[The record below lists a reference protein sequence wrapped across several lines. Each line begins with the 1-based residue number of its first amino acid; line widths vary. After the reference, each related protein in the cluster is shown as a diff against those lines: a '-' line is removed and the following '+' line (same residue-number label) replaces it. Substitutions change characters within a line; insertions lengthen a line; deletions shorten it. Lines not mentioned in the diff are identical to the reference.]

1 MPAKNLSF
9 GTDARTRLKQGID
22 ILADTVKVTLGP
34 RGRNVILDKKFGP
47 PQVCSDGVTIAK
59 EIELED
65 SFENMG
71 AQLLK
76 EASKKTNDDA
86 GDGTTTST
94 VLAQAI
100 IQEGFKIVAAG
111 ADPMAVKRG
120 LERGMGTVRESI
132 KDLSTP
138 VVGREQIANV
148 AVLSS
153 HDDEMGNLIAD
164 VMDKVGKDGVITVD
178 ESKGLAYETEF
189 VEGMQIDRGYISPY
203 FVTNSDRMEAVL
215 DNPYIL
221 ITDKKVSAV
230 ADILPVLEKVLQT
243 SKNLIVIGED
253 VEGEA
258 LATLVVNK
266 LRGTLNVVA
275 LKAPGFGDRRKAM
288 LQDIAILSGGTVL
301 SEEIGRKLD
310 SATLDDLGRCR
321 QVVVKKDDTTFVD
334 GAGSEDDIRGRMN
347 EIRSQIEDT
356 SSDYDREK
364 LEERL
369 AKLSG
374 GVAILRVGAATEI
387 EMKEKKQRV
396 EDALAAT
403 RSAVEEGIVPGGGTI
418 LIRASAAIGEMKS
431 DDNDEQ
437 AGLDILRKSLLAP
450 VRIIAGNSGH
460 EGAVVLADVQANS
473 GNYGFD
479 AQIGK
484 AGDMIDMGIVD
495 PAKVTRAA
503 VENAVSVAG
512 MILTTEGADHRRAGA
527 DAATH
532 ARRTSRRRNG
542 LLVQS
547 PQTSTPARAARIGRP
562 FSRNPF
568 AFRPNSRE

>member
-1 MPAKNLSF
+1 MPAKQLSF

-22 ILADTVKVTLGP
+22 TLADTVKVTLGP

-111 ADPMAVKRG
+111 ADPMGVKRG
-120 LERGMGTVRESI
+120 LERGMSTVRESI

-178 ESKGLAYETEF
+178 ESKGLAYETEY

-221 ITDKKVSAV
+221 ITDKKISAV

-243 SKNLIVIGED
+243 SKNLVVIGED
-253 VEGEA
+253 IEGEA

-275 LKAPGFGDRRKAM
+275 VKAPGFGDRRKAM

-321 QVVVKKDDTTFVD
+321 QIVVKKDDTTFVD
-334 GAGSEDDIRGRMN
+334 GAGGEGDITGRMT
-347 EIRSQIEDT
+347 EIRAQIEDT
-356 SSDYDREK
+356 TSDYDREK

-418 LIRASAAIGEMKS
+418 LIRASAAIGDMKS
-431 DDNDEQ
+431 DDQDEQ
-437 AGLDILRKSLLAP
+437 SGLDILRRSLLEP

-479 AQIGK
+479 AQIGES
-484 AGDMIDMGIVD
+484 GDMIAMGIVD

-512 MILTTEGADHRRAGA
+512 MILTTEALITDEPEPVPPPMPGGPPGGGMD
-527 DAATH
+527 
-532 ARRTSRRRNG
+532 
-542 LLVQS
+542 
-547 PQTSTPARAARIGRP
+547 
-562 FSRNPF
+562 F
-568 AFRPNSRE
+568 

>member
-1 MPAKNLSF
+1 MPAKELSF
-9 GTDARTRLKQGID
+9 GPDARTRLKQGID
-22 ILADTVKVTLGP
+22 TLADTVKVTLGP

-65 SFENMG
+65 QFENMG

-120 LERGMGTVRESI
+120 LEKGMSTVRDSI

-138 VVGREQIANV
+138 VEGREQIANV

-189 VEGMQIDRGYISPY
+189 VEGMQIDRGFISPY

-215 DNPYIL
+215 DNPYVL
-221 ITDKKVSAV
+221 ITDKKISAV

-243 SKNLIVIGED
+243 SKNLVVIGED

-275 LKAPGFGDRRKAM
+275 VKAPGFGDRRKAM
-288 LQDIAILSGGTVL
+288 LQDIAILSGGTVM

-334 GAGSEDDIRGRMN
+334 GAGEEEAIRGRMN
-347 EIRSQIEDT
+347 EIRSQIEET

-418 LIRASAAIGEMKS
+418 LIRASAALAEVKA
-431 DDNDEQ
+431 DEADEQ
-437 AGLDILRKSLLAP
+437 SGVEVLRRSLLIP
-450 VRIIAGNSGH
+450 VRIIASNSGH
-460 EGAVVLADVQANS
+460 EGAVVLADVQANG

-479 AQIGK
+479 AHVGK
-484 AGDMIDMGIVD
+484 AGDMIEMGIVD

-512 MILTTEGADHRRAGA
+512 MILTTEALITD
-527 DAATH
+527 
-532 ARRTSRRRNG
+532 
-542 LLVQS
+542 Q
-547 PQTSTPARAARIGRP
+547 PQPDPPPMPAPPGGGMD
-562 FSRNPF
+562 F
-568 AFRPNSRE
+568 